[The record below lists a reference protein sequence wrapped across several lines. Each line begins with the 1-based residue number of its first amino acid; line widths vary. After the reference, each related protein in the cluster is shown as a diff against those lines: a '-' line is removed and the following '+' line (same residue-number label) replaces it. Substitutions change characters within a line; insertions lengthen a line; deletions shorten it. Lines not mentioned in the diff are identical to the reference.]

1 MDAIVKVY
9 GLDANLY
16 TDVLRVP
23 PTASTSEIREAFFC
37 LRYDIYQTL
46 SRTDG
51 APNGSSDNRHGASF
65 DKKPP
70 LTPQE
75 RRKIEDKMNAITAAF
90 RILSDGTKRKE
101 YDARMKKNGKA
112 GGKGIGLKFG
122 GGNNNG
128 TGHEATDEMG
138 FPIAAADDNGGGA
151 GRSIFRKS
159 HPNTTPGGMNNAAPR
174 AVAHPASEAMNPRR
188 PRIGRRQELQEEEE
202 ERNRNEN
209 TNFDNVSDG
218 NTPPAFSQQMNVDED
233 DDDMAVMGD
242 NYGSDVATNHAA
254 NISDTANDQ
263 QVQQQQQQDNE
274 KSLEQIKSFETNESS
289 MPSMPAG
296 VNDLNMR
303 EQMLYKNQMYMH
315 KQQKKQMREQAK
327 NSNGINSDN
336 EGAEGRIGSKYHT
349 VDRTDWLVDR
359 RREESITRKT
369 KEQQRQIQLAKK
381 KRSQQQQLQKA
392 TSPKGVDQFFDHDNV
407 TSDGDDETNTYTS
420 YDDDD
425 TRTYGSSS
433 YYDDSQYDETTLG
446 ETTLEETTLGESTW
460 ASEYDD
466 GTSVYSGNNSDHQA
480 KYKPSHKNGS
490 MPQPILRSSSSSRHY
505 NRSSGVKPSAVNRQS
520 SGNSDRRVTI
530 HAHRGRG
537 EDKDYRNH
545 KRSSRHSDSDL
556 DGGGGFCPFPSMK
569 EINDEV
575 MGTYKDASSAF
586 HQVLHAFV
594 ISPDDIDRMADKIR
608 DAKVEL
614 KETYDEQVRERR
626 GLVRV
631 GSSGVAG
638 AVKKNGSAG
647 GGRTI
652 PIEKAFSS

>member
-16 TDVLRVP
+16 TDVLHVS

-37 LRYDIYQTL
+37 LRYDIYQAL
-46 SRTDG
+46 SQNDG
-51 APNGSSDNRHGASF
+51 GPNGTSDTRNGTGF
-65 DKKPP
+65 DKKS
-70 LTPQE
+70 PQE
-75 RRKIEDKMNAITAAF
+75 RRKIEEEMNAITAAF
-90 RILSDGTKRKE
+90 RILSDGNKRKE
-101 YDARMKKNGKA
+101 YDARLKKNGKA
-112 GGKGIGLKFG
+112 GGKGSGAKFRG
-122 GGNNNG
+122 GSSNG
-128 TGHEATDEMG
+128 PGHEATDEMG
-138 FPIAAADDNGGGA
+138 FPIAAADVNGGGS
-151 GRSIFRKS
+151 GRSVFRKS

-174 AVAHPASEAMNPRR
+174 AVAHQASEAMNPRR
-188 PRIGRRQELQEEEE
+188 SRIGRMQEFQEEEE
-202 ERNRNEN
+202 DMNQNGN
-209 TNFDNVSDG
+209 TNYVDVSDG
-218 NTPPAFSQQMNVDED
+218 DIQPGFSQQMDVVED

-242 NYGSDVATNHAA
+242 NYRNDIATNHPA
-254 NISDTANDQ
+254 NISDTASGQ
-263 QVQQQQQQDNE
+263 QVQQDNDV
-274 KSLEQIKSFETNESS
+274 SLEQIKSFETTESS

-303 EQMLYKNQMYMH
+303 EQMLYKNQMVMH
-315 KQQKKQMREQAK
+315 KQQRKQMREQAK
-327 NSNGINSDN
+327 NSNGINNDN
-336 EGAEGRIGSKYHT
+336 EGAGGRIGSKYHT

-381 KRSQQQQLQKA
+381 KRSQQQQLQKS
-392 TSPKGVDQFFDHDNV
+392 TSPKGVNQFFDHDNV
-407 TSDGDDETNTYTS
+407 TSDEEDDTNTYTS

-466 GTSVYSGNNSDHQA
+466 GTSVSTDRYYSRNNVDHQA
-480 KYKPSHKNGS
+480 KYKPSHKNGN

-505 NRSSGVKPSAVNRQS
+505 NSSSGVKPSAVNRQS

-556 DGGGGFCPFPSMK
+556 DGGGGFCPLPSMK

-575 MGTYKDASSAF
+575 MGTYKDAASAF

-594 ISPDDIDRMADKIR
+594 ISPDDIDRVADKIR

-626 GLVRV
+626 GVVRV
-631 GSSGVAG
+631 GSSDVAG
-638 AVKKNGSAG
+638 AVKKSGSVV
-647 GGRTI
+647 GGRTV